1 MIPKFRAWLM
11 SEKKMVNV
19 EGLEFVDGK
28 LYNIRCKVDGLM
40 HFYLGLYVL
49 MQSTGAKDKNGA
61 EIFEGDIIEHR
72 YNSPLS
78 GELVVHRF
86 QVVWDEIY
94 SRFCTIGIGLRH
106 GVDLSISACSR
117 HFEVIGNIYEN
128 PELLEEVAE

>member
-1 MIPKFRAWLM
+1 MIPKFRAWLKR
-11 SEKKMVNV
+11 EKKMVDV
-19 EGLEFVDGK
+19 EGLEFVGGK
-28 LYNIRCKVDGLM
+28 LYNIRCKINGLM
-40 HFYLGLYVL
+40 SFCLALFVL
-49 MQSTGAKDKNGA
+49 MQSTGVKDKKGA

-86 QVVWDEIY
+86 QVAWDEMY

-106 GVDLSISACSR
+106 GVDLSSSACSH

-128 PELLEEVAE
+128 PELLEEVD